1 MASKD
6 SFGAKAT
13 LAVGEKSYEIFRL
26 DAVEGDGLDVAS
38 LPFSLKVLL
47 ENLLRTEDGAD
58 ITEDHIR
65 ALAGWDAD
73 AQPDKEIQFTP
84 ARVIMQDFTGVPCIV
99 DLATMREAMAE
110 LGGDP
115 TKINPLAPAEL
126 VIDHSVIADVFGTP
140 EAFERNV
147 EIEYERNR
155 ERYQFLRWGQGAF
168 EDFKVVPPG
177 TGIVHQVNI
186 EHLART
192 VFTREVDG
200 ETLAYPDTCVGTD
213 SHTTMVNGIGVV
225 GWGVGGIEAEA
236 AMLGQ
241 PVSMLIPRVVG
252 FKLNGDL
259 PEGSTAT
266 DLVLTITEM
275 LRKHG
280 VVGKFVE
287 FYGPGVSALPLANRA
302 TIGNMSPEFG
312 STIAVFPIDEQ
323 TLDYLELTGRSA
335 EQRALVEA
343 YAKEQGLWHDPSAEP
358 RYSERLELDLATV
371 VPSLAGP
378 KRPQDRVALSE
389 AKEGFRAALADYVD
403 EGDEAA
409 SGPDDAAG
417 SKGYDESVE
426 ETFPASDAPSHSGE
440 ASTPPVDYAS
450 CAPKDGGRPSNPV
463 KVTLE
468 DGTEFE
474 LDHGA
479 VTIAAITSCTNT
491 SNPSVMIG
499 AALLAKNAV
508 EKGLQRK
515 PWVKTTLAPGSK
527 VVSDYYD
534 KAGLTPYLDKLGFN
548 LVGYGCTTCIGNSG
562 PLIPEVSAAVNEG
575 DLAVTSV
582 LSGNRN
588 FEGRINPDVKMN
600 YLASPPLVV
609 AYALAGSMDLDLF
622 TDPLGQDQDGNDV
635 FMKDIWPSPAEVERV
650 IGEAMSSETFEKEYA
665 DVFAG
670 DQRWQE
676 LPTPEGD
683 TFAWDAESTYVRKPP
698 YFDGMPDEPE
708 AVTDIEGARVLLKLG
723 DSVTTDHISPAGAIK
738 KDSPAGR
745 YLAEHGVEQRDF
757 NSYGSRRGNHEV
769 MIRGTFANIR
779 LRNQLAAGTEG
790 GFTRDFT
797 ADDAPV
803 TTVYEASEAYLA
815 AGTPLVVLA
824 GKEYGSGSSRDWAA
838 KGTALLGVKAVIAE
852 SYERIHRSNLIGMG
866 VLPLQ
871 YPEGQNAESL
881 GLTGEE
887 TFSFTGVT
895 ALNDG
900 TTPRTVKVTATRG
913 DETVEFDAVVRIDT
927 PGEANY
933 YRNGGIMQYVLRN
946 LRRAS

>member
-6 SFGAKAT
+6 SFGAKKT
-13 LAVGEKSYEIFRL
+13 LEVGDRSYEIFRL
-26 DAVEGDGLDVAS
+26 DAVEGDGLDVQS

-378 KRPQDRVALSE
+378 KRPQDRVALSD
-389 AKEGFRAALADYVD
+389 AKQGFRGALADYVT
-403 EGDEAA
+403 EGDTD
-409 SGPDDAAG
+409 PDDAAEAT
-417 SKGYDESVE
+417 GYDETVE
-426 ETFPASDAPSHSGE
+426 ETFPASDAPSHAGGGS
-440 ASTPPVDYAS
+440 APPKDYLSA
-450 CAPKDGGRPSNPV
+450 APKDGGRPSNPV

-803 TTVYEASEAYLA
+803 TTVYEASESYLA

-900 TTPRTVKVTATRG
+900 TTPRTVKVKAG
-913 DETVEFDAVVRIDT
+913 DVEFDAVVRIDT